1 MYVHYTLGAIFIV
14 FILCVHCDNVANDN
28 EIREIYVPSAPQNL
42 TTNSISA
49 EEVHLSWAPPLTFT
63 LRTLP
68 STDID
73 PNGQT
78 SKPDTDLLVIANKRI
93 ELQGDEP
100 VNEVLNQDSV
110 SDRIGPEKFKDEYT
124 SYNWYKNDKQKYNDE
139 YSSHILL
146 DDYRSKR
153 DVRTLRHR
161 KRRQDNSTHFE
172 KSLEELETH
181 QALEPSKEVVKK
193 SFGQSKH
200 RDTTQVAYVLYYEEG
215 VPRYDVNIVN
225 GVQKSSDVKKKNV
238 FRSDLGMED
247 YKGVTKNLT
256 LLNTSGKVTKVVGFR
271 LRNLKP
277 FTPYKIWVRAFYN
290 FSLDGVK
297 SSDLLDR
304 LGPKSDPLYVLT
316 DVRPPSAPII
326 LNLTCDQPKRTLY
339 LQWRQ
344 PLEYNNSLDQYV
356 VTLRKIPE
364 QQPRTRLTLPTN
376 KNDIETT
383 ISVEVEL
390 WNMTRYEV
398 KIYAVTLSV
407 CKEKGLVNG
416 VESPPEEVSS
426 ELCVA
431 HSEAMS
437 PGEAPPAARGVST
450 TALLAVCPL
459 ALLAALAVALLYW
472 RCRSRLSKCISAAY
486 NYLEEGGERAARA
499 PLNSYKKPVVN
510 CSPLV
515 SCASGGA
522 GAGAEAE
529 EGAGAECDSR
539 ARPPRMSGAQHPA
552 VRAAIFPAHVASLH
566 ADGDIGFSKEYEI
579 VVAKSAALGHTS
591 HHSHRPENKLKNR
604 YLNITAYD
612 HSRVCVSAGGRCGA
626 AGCVGA
632 GAGAGAGAGRGA
644 TCDYVNA
651 NFIDGMLPALQPQ
664 HVARIK
670 RKLERRS
677 RPHRQSSI
685 KPSKPPPNLSE
696 GIESAF
702 LNIEFSGIV
711 ESDEQ
716 NSDSDS
722 DRSDDGSELD
732 DVYVDI
738 DGVPTRVKL
747 EWLIWR
753 RRYIATQGPTPAT
766 LDAFWRMIWQHRV
779 HTVVMITNL
788 VERGRRKCDMYWPA
802 GGAGSAAEFGGV
814 RVTLLHE
821 DVRAAYTVRHMRV
834 HKLPLDCAGGSSPGS
849 EESGDS
855 RGAGRVVVQY
865 HYTVW
870 PDHGTPR
877 HPLAVLPFVK
887 AAAKHPA
894 TVLVHCSAG
903 VGRTGTYIVLDA
915 QLNQLKLTG
924 TLSPL
929 GFLCRA
935 RTQRNHLV
943 QTEEQYVFVHDAL
956 LEHVRSGDTEVE
968 FPKAREY
975 LAKLLVPISDEEL
988 AVLDINSNKHRSAID
1003 LSNGIEN
1010 GETSSIKSS
1019 VHTSEKEVLE
1029 NGSQIS
1035 IKTDDLNSEN
1045 SKSVKDSE
1053 GTDDSKDGMV
1063 NGDDTEGVYDLAPR
1077 STDTYNKKMQAYNN
1091 MSEQEKEEM
1100 RRANR
1105 VENYALLERMRS
1117 LANRHNT
1124 YLGPP
1129 PVNLLEKQFLL
1140 ITRSCVEASVCAR
1153 APHNAEKNRSGGIL
1167 PSDSARVML
1176 VPKPGVEG
1184 SEYVNASW
1192 VCGRRRVR
1200 EYAVAQHPA
1209 ACAADLWRLLWDHTA
1224 QLVLTL
1230 SDTDDP
1236 ECEIFWPT
1244 EDEKELFVANF
1255 RASFVSKDT
1264 YVAYRKTDRKSPA
1277 PSPVEPETD
1286 GYRRQE
1292 SGDCADDER
1301 LIPENGSPVAD
1312 AAPAYRFDRTE
1323 LRLERLSAGNRD
1335 LSARKSIANG
1345 DLFSSLSEKKNGPK
1359 SPRSPSKMSLK
1370 NFKLSSPTKF
1380 KFPDWGSRSAGSPP
1394 DVAPPPPPVA
1404 PALTVEEE
1412 AELRRPCYAFEKV
1425 DSIPEDVPL
1434 DRIIEVTNV
1443 SVHSLQDDYQ
1453 LSVKFIKCSKWL
1465 EGATTSYSPGKP
1477 DDNEF
1482 VRAVRQA
1489 TTESEREEAI
1499 DRLIEPYRD
1508 SFALVEYVAGCQM
1521 EYKNGPVVV
1530 VDKYGGWKAMNFCS
1544 MSAASGGA
1552 RAVDAH
1558 DPSAPFRSASDARAS
1573 LYCWQALGA
1582 HARTPAGGA
1591 RAHSLAALLAAY
1603 CALAAYGQLLHSATL
1618 RTHSRRYS
1626 TVLMAQIFNLLS
1638 LYP

>member
-28 EIREIYVPSAPQNL
+28 EIKEIYVPSAPQNL
-42 TTNSISA
+42 TANQISA

-63 LRTLP
+63 LRP
-68 STDID
+68 VPNID
-73 PNGQT
+73 LDVTGLT
-78 SKPDTDLLVIANKRI
+78 TRPDPDLVIGNKKI
-93 ELQGDEP
+93 EPQGDEP
-100 VNEVLNQDSV
+100 VNDVLIQDTFSA
-110 SDRIGPEKFKDEYT
+110 PEAQKLKDDYT
-124 SYNWYKNDKQKYNDE
+124 YNWYKNDKQKYNDE

-146 DDYRSKR
+146 GDFRSKR
-153 DVRTLRHR
+153 DMRTHRHR

-181 QALEPSKEVVKK
+181 QAMELPKEVVKK
-193 SFGQSKH
+193 SFSQSKH
-200 RDTTQVAYVLYYEEG
+200 RDTTQVAYVLYYEQG
-215 VPRYDVNIVN
+215 IPRYDVNIVY
-225 GVQKSSDVKKKNV
+225 GVQKSSDVKTKNV
-238 FRSDLGMED
+238 FSSDLGMEN
-247 YKGVTKNLT
+247 YKGLTKNLT

-297 SSDLLDR
+297 SSDLLNR
-304 LGPKSDPLYVLT
+304 LGPQSEPLYVLT

-390 WNMTRYEV
+390 WNVTRYEV
-398 KIYAVTLSV
+398 KIYAVTQSV
-407 CKEKGLVNG
+407 CKESTLING
-416 VESPPEEVSS
+416 IESPPEEVSS
-426 ELCVA
+426 ELCVV

-437 PGEAPPAARGVST
+437 PADTATSARSGVST
-450 TALLAVCPL
+450 AALLSVCPI
-459 ALLAALAVALLYW
+459 ALLAAVTVALLYW
-472 RCRSRLSKCISAAY
+472 KCRSRLSKCISAAY
-486 NYLEEGGERAARA
+486 NYLEEGGERAVRA

-515 SCASGGA
+515 PCALGGGDSA
-522 GAGAEAE
+522 EASAGAE
-529 EGAGAECDSR
+529 SSVR
-539 ARPPRMSGAQHPA
+539 ARPPRMAGAHQPA
-552 VRAAIFPAHVASLH
+552 VRAAAFPAHVAALH

-591 HHSHRPENKLKNR
+591 HHSHRPENRLKNR

-612 HSRVCVSAGGRCGA
+612 HSRVCVSTGGRCGA
-626 AGCVGA
+626 AGCVG
-632 GAGAGAGAGRGA
+632 GAGTAGGPRGSN
-644 TCDYVNA
+644 CDYVNA
-651 NFIDGMLPALQPQ
+651 NFIDGMLPHLDPQ
-664 HVARIK
+664 HIARIR
-670 RKLERRS
+670 RKLERRN

-685 KPSKPPPNLSE
+685 KPAKPPPNLTE

-779 HTVVMITNL
+779 HTIVMITNL

-802 GGAGSAAEFGGV
+802 GGTGSSEQFGGV
-814 RVTLLHE
+814 RVSLLHE

-834 HKLPLDCAGGSSPGS
+834 HKIHKDNSGGSSPDSATS
-849 EESGDS
+849 EEGP
-855 RGAGRVVVQY
+855 AGRGVVQY

-975 LAKLLVPISDEEL
+975 LAKLLDPISDEEL
-988 AVLDINSNKHRSAID
+988 ATLDLNSNKHKSAID
-1003 LSNGIEN
+1003 LSNGLEN

-1019 VHTSEKEVLE
+1019 VQASEKEVLE
-1029 NGSQIS
+1029 NGSQAS
-1035 IKTDDLNSEN
+1035 IKTIDLDEQ

-1053 GTDDSKDGMV
+1053 GTEDSKEGMV

-1077 STDTYNKKMQAYNN
+1077 STDTYSKKMQAYNN

-1124 YLGPP
+1124 YQGPP

-1140 ITRSCVEASVCAR
+1140 ITRSCVDASVCAR
-1153 APHNAEKNRSGGIL
+1153 APHNADKNRSGGLL

-1200 EYAVAQHPA
+1200 EYAVAQHPQGS
-1209 ACAADLWRLLWDHTA
+1209 AADLWRLLWDHTA

-1230 SDTDDP
+1230 TDTDDP

-1264 YVAYRKTDRKSPA
+1264 YVAHRKVDRKNTPA
-1277 PSPVEPETD
+1277 HSPVEPETN

-1292 SGDCADDER
+1292 SSDCADDER
-1301 LIPENGSPVAD
+1301 LIPENGSPISD
-1312 AAPAYRFDRTE
+1312 KEPAYRFDRTE
-1323 LRLERLSAGNRD
+1323 LRLERLSTGNRD

-1380 KFPDWGSRSAGSPP
+1380 KFPEWGSRTAGSPP

-1404 PALTVEEE
+1404 PALSVEEE
-1412 AELRRPCYAFEKV
+1412 AELRRPCYTFEKV
-1425 DSIPEDVPL
+1425 SKVPEDVPS
-1434 DRIIEVTNV
+1434 DRVIEVTNV

-1453 LSVKFIKCSKWL
+1453 LSLKFMKCSKWL
-1465 EGATTSYSPGKP
+1465 EGETTSYAPGKP

-1482 VRAVRQA
+1482 VKAVRQA
-1489 TTESEREEAI
+1489 SSDNEREEAI

-1530 VDKYGGWKAMNFCS
+1530 VDKYGGWRAMNFCS
-1544 MSAASGGA
+1544 MSAACGGA
-1552 RAVDAH
+1552 RALDAA
-1558 DPSAPFRSASDARAS
+1558 DPSAQFRVPADQRAE

-1582 HARTPAGGA
+1582 HARCSPPGAPTVGA
-1591 RAHSLAALLAAY
+1591 RANSPQALLAAY
-1603 CALAAYGQLLHSATL
+1603 CALAAYGQLLHTPSLPVDNKRFSDTPEQE
-1618 RTHSRRYS
+1618 SR
-1626 TVLMAQIFNLLS
+1626 
-1638 LYP
+1638 